1 MSVRSLR
8 LGSGLVLWTYI
19 AAHLMNHSLGLVS
32 LNAAEQGMRLS
43 VLVWHSRPGTLLLYG
58 AFAIHL
64 SLALTGLYQ
73 RHTLRLPPQELL
85 RIAFGLGFPLLLVGH
100 AVTTRIAYEWYGL
113 LPQYQRVVWSLIN
126 SGAEGRQLALLA
138 PGWLHGCLGLN
149 VALRHRAFYRRWRWA
164 FWTLAVA
171 LPLAGA
177 AGYLA
182 MNAEVAALLQQPGWR
197 TSLREPMPRAQAEA
211 MGQLRDQ
218 LLAVYGGLLAAVLA
232 ARSVRWAWRHI
243 TAGRSTPGKP

>member
-1 MSVRSLR
+1 MTVRTLR
-8 LGSGLVLWTYI
+8 LGSGLVLWVYI
-19 AAHLMNHSLGLVS
+19 AAHLLNHALGLAS
-32 LNAAEQGMRLS
+32 LNAAEQGMRIA
-43 VLVWHSRPGTLLLYG
+43 VLVWHSLPGTVLLYG
-58 AFAIHL
+58 AFAVHL
-64 SLALTGLYQ
+64 ALALTGLYQ

-149 VALRHRAFYRRWRWA
+149 VALRHRAMYQRWRWA
-164 FWTLAVA
+164 FWALALA

-182 MNAEVAALLQQPGWR
+182 MDAEVATLLQQPGWR
-197 TSLREPMPRAQAEA
+197 DALREPMPRAQAEA
-211 MGQLRDQ
+211 LGLLRDQ
-218 LLAVYGGLLAAVLA
+218 LLAVYGSLLAAVLA
-232 ARSVRWAWRHI
+232 ARALRWAWQRHGS
-243 TAGRSTPGKP
+243 AANKA